1 MSPPDPPLVVALT
14 HRLAE
19 CPGEFL
25 DAPLTGG
32 TGLIHV
38 DAVVSDLMRFMGGPM
53 LTAQD
58 TAVFR
63 KGRGQVAAARNHL
76 QIVLVASWL
85 LHDPW
90 FADQRPLSDR
100 LLELFANGLT
110 AVAAVVPAVQF
121 VTDPDRRE
129 ELVRLCLRGLGITP
143 AGESPEEAADRLTA
157 LDSVERRRVAAAAKE
172 AEERAARIR
181 EAMKKKEAEEAAA
194 RYGRE

>member
-1 MSPPDPPLVVALT
+1 MAGEAPPVAALT

-25 DAPLTGG
+25 EPPLVRNVGAV
-32 TGLIHV
+32 HV
-38 DAVVSDLMRFMGGPM
+38 DAIVADLVRFMGGPV

-58 TAVFR
+58 TKIFR
-63 KGRGQVAAARNHL
+63 EGRGKAPENHL
-76 QIVLVASWL
+76 QVVLIASWL

-90 FADQRPLSDR
+90 FANQRALADR
-100 LLELFANGLT
+100 VPGLLVNGL
-110 AVAAVVPAVQF
+110 ADVSAVVPATQF

-129 ELVRLCLRGLGITP
+129 ELVRICLAGLELRP
-143 AGESPEEAADRLTA
+143 AGESPNEAADRLSA
-157 LDSVERRRVAAAAKE
+157 LDSVERQRVAAEARK
-172 AEERAARIR
+172 AEERAQRVR